1 MVVVACVVVVF
12 GVTIDVVFVVVTTGG
27 VTAGAVDVVT
37 AGVTTGAADVVL
49 ASAVV
54 VVAAARLR

>member
-1 MVVVACVVVVF
+1 VVVVF
-12 GVTIDVVFVVVTTGG
+12 GVTIDVVLVVVTTGG
-27 VTAGAVDVVT
+27 VTGGEVDVVT
-37 AGVTTGAADVVL
+37 GGVTTGAADVVL